1 MGRWTTRTKKQ
12 GSLSVIQ
19 EKRRRQFEAL
29 NRITHPEAIEQAQHL
44 AQWLRGSPVRVL
56 TPDTVR
62 SLVGLLTRIRIAQDD
77 AELVESSAMPQEYT
91 SPT

>member
-12 GSLSVIQ
+12 GSLAVIQ

-29 NRITHPEAIEQAQHL
+29 NRITHPQAIEHAQQL
-44 AQWLRGSPVRVL
+44 AQWLRESPVRVL
-56 TPDTVR
+56 TPGTVK
-62 SLVGLLTRIRIAQDD
+62 SLVGLLTRIRIAEDD
-77 AELVESSAMPQEYT
+77 AELVEAATMPQEYT